1 MAYDAKD
8 KKLITD
14 EPMSQL
20 VAEVGQEAGPAG
32 GCRCMH
38 VKVCTPVLWQEKIPL
53 HYFSKSVVFYKEL
66 NSLLH
71 ASSLILASPD
81 PAHIIALLRQKIS
94 ACIIV
99 RSATHLDALLSHTE
113 DYVIT
118 ATQDKTNTRFFNQS
132 LVEFLNSFQ
141 AAAEN
146 NAVVLARETSGETPS
161 ASPGPTTTQTRGETQ
176 GSCTTGGGGETRGSS
191 TTSGETPVP
200 PAKTQTGDAKQGNV
214 QAAAGALC
222 SSPELEGEEA
232 DEEGEGEAGEE
243 DMDGVSVAS

>member
-1 MAYDAKD
+1 
-8 KKLITD
+8 
-14 EPMSQL
+14 
-20 VAEVGQEAGPAG
+20 
-32 GCRCMH
+32 MH

-81 PAHIIALLRQKIS
+81 PAHIIALLHQKIS
-94 ACIIV
+94 ACVIV
-99 RSATHLDALLSHTE
+99 RSATHLEALLSHTE

-146 NAVVLARETSGETPS
+146 NAVVPARETSGETPS
-161 ASPGPTTTQTRGETQ
+161 ASTTTQTRGETQ
-176 GSCTTGGGGETRGSS
+176 GSCTTGGGGET
-191 TTSGETPVP
+191 PVP
-200 PAKTQTGDAKQGNV
+200 PAKTQTGDAKQGNA

-232 DEEGEGEAGEE
+232 DEEGEGEAVEE